1 MTAQPLTTRAAI
13 TNDPRRL
20 RGFDGRSIGGRRR
33 RDLIDAFV
41 AALGGAGACTDVTMV
56 AVVRAAEL
64 TAVAEEARAAAL
76 KGDPTVDLGSLVRI
90 EGAADRAVRALGLK
104 AVAAAK
110 VPGLAEHLAKRAA
123 ERAGEPPG
131 AAA

>member
-1 MTAQPLTTRAAI
+1 MVQRPATARAAI
-13 TNDPRRL
+13 TNGSRRL
-20 RGFDGRSIGGRRR
+20 PGLDGRTAGGRRR
-33 RDLIDAFV
+33 RDLIEAFV
-41 AALGGAGACTDVTMV
+41 AALGGADACSDVTMV

-104 AVAAAK
+104 AVVAAK
-110 VPGLAEHLAKRAA
+110 APSLQEHLAKQAA
-123 ERAGEPPG
+123 ERTREPPG